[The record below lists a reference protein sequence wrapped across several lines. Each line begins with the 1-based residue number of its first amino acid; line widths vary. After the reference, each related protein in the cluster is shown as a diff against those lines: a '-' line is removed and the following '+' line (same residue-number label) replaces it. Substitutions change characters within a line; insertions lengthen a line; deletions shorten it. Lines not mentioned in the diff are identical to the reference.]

1 VFTNPH
7 SRASRIGGSSRQA
20 IQPMTEIDFMRRGG
34 DGAIEGMENA
44 YAAHPGTAPGGTGA
58 TGLLSNDATGWS
70 KMLNNQAQYQQMTNF
85 RRQNPGQLS
94 PAVNGLQAAINPKR
108 RY

>member
-1 VFTNPH
+1 
-7 SRASRIGGSSRQA
+7 
-20 IQPMTEIDFMRRGG
+20 MTPADFLRRGG
-34 DGAIEGMENA
+34 DEAIASQETA

-70 KMLNNQAQYQQMTNF
+70 RMLNAQAEHQQMTNF

-94 PAVNGLQAAINPKR
+94 PAIGGLMAAHPQR